1 MASHGWALAG
11 DELGTQPPQAHKIQR
26 DADGLRGKA
35 EVEIP
40 GWVDFLQ
47 RADWPRIDHWIN
59 TTAESASNTSAE
71 RLTRIFTHAADYVDP
86 ETKRG
91 MTPADIAKQILAN
104 GLTQCEAR
112 AQMLAHTGAIW
123 SYNEGAVQRYQ
134 ADGIAVVEWL
144 TSEDDLRCEACA
156 EMNGKRIETGDA
168 FVASGD
174 SFAGIKIPTGTRGF
188 DVRHPPL
195 HPNCRC
201 TLIPIVDAR
210 QLD

>member
-1 MASHGWALAG
+1 
-11 DELGTQPPQAHKIQR
+11 
-26 DADGLRGKA
+26 
-35 EVEIP
+35 
-40 GWVDFLQ
+40 
-47 RADWPRIDHWIN
+47 
-59 TTAESASNTSAE
+59 
-71 RLTRIFTHAADYVDP
+71 
-86 ETKRG
+86 
-91 MTPADIAKQILAN
+91 
-104 GLTQCEAR
+104 
-112 AQMLAHTGAIW
+112 MLAHTGAIW